1 MQQDVVYLGLPE
13 VDRRIARLLEKKP
26 RHRTKKLKALKK
38 MRKAI
43 LSQPKPD
50 KLVKGWKSFKAR
62 KTRALKMKQLYKTKT
77 YAEIGRQFGLSR
89 QRVHQICSKWK

>member
-1 MQQDVVYLGLPE
+1 M
-13 VDRRIARLLEKKP
+13 DRRIAMIIEKKP
-26 RHRTKKLKALKK
+26 RHRTKKLKALRK

-43 LSQPKPD
+43 LSQPRPD

-62 KTRALKMKQLYKTKT
+62 KARALKMRRMYKSKT

-89 QRVHQICSKWK
+89 QRVHQIVSKWK